1 MNNIDLFSTRVSAVR
16 EDRKLHRYAVILKI
30 YPNVLKFIVAGGVA
44 SVDSFIRKA
53 ILNELCETATRDIHK
68 LKSDTLVN
76 LVR

>member
-1 MNNIDLFSTRVSAVR
+1 MYPR
-16 EDRKLHRYAVILKI
+16 ILK
-30 YPNVLKFIVAGGVA
+30 LIVAGGVA